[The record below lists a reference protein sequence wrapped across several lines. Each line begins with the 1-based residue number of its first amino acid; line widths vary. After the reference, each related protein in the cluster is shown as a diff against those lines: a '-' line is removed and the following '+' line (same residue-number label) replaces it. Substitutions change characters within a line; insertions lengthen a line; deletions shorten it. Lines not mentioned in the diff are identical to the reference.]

1 MERHTEDQIQNGE
14 WQDPSR
20 EGHAGGGGIPGD
32 IVDDIFNED
41 SATTK
46 RIVAKNMP
54 CFNIPHK
61 PLSSVP
67 RANFGGGYG
76 QILNPHRG
84 SAEDLTPDLS
94 ANALRCCPLRLE
106 RQPIELLHTSVL

>member
-32 IVDDIFNED
+32 IVDDIFDED

-46 RIVAKNMP
+46 RSVAKNMP
-54 CFNIPHK
+54 
-61 PLSSVP
+61 
-67 RANFGGGYG
+67 
-76 QILNPHRG
+76 
-84 SAEDLTPDLS
+84 
-94 ANALRCCPLRLE
+94 
-106 RQPIELLHTSVL
+106 